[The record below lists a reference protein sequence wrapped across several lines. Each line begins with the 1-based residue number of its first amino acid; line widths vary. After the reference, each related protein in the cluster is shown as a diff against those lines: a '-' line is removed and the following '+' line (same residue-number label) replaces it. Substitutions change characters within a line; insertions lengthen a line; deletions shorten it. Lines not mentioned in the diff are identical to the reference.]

1 MSADAS
7 NRPVRV
13 FQYGV
18 HDASYP
24 RNARVRRYLDSLD
37 GVEVSMALRAR
48 SGGRL
53 RRAFDDFRALWRGA
67 QSADVVLLSEFRL
80 THAPLVKA
88 VAAFVGARTVID
100 GFVGLHETAVGDWGR
115 LDPRSVRARRLALHD
130 RLAVRSADLYLIDTE
145 VRAGAIR
152 RTHPGAAVLA
162 LPVGAPSWAA
172 HRPRSTEVDG
182 TRPVHFLYYGNYIP
196 LHGLDLV
203 VDAFSALDAAVDF
216 RVTFLGDGGM
226 RPRIEAR
233 VAETGW
239 ASRATFLD
247 SVPEAGLAEHI
258 ASADVVLGVFGD
270 SEKARSV
277 LANKVWQGLA
287 SGRVVVTQAGAAL
300 DDLPAEARALT
311 VASKPGEVASL
322 AGALVASMQIRADG
336 ADAVRGSLEATVV
349 ERYAVFGRWLL
360 QSAALPAVAS
370 PSRSTSSDEV
380 RA

>member
-7 NRPVRV
+7 NRPLRV

-24 RNARVRRYLDSLD
+24 RNARVRRYLESLER
-37 GVEVSMALRAR
+37 VEVSTALRSR

-53 RRAFDDFRALWRGA
+53 RRALADFRALWCGA
-67 QSADVVLLSEFRL
+67 RHSDVVLLSEFRL

-88 VAAFVGARTVID
+88 VAAFVGARTVVD

-115 LDPRSVRARRLALHD
+115 LAPGSLRARRLALHD
-130 RLAVRSADLYLIDTE
+130 RLAVRSANLYLIDTE
-145 VRAGAIR
+145 VRAETIR
-152 RTHPGAAVLA
+152 RAHPGAAVLA

-203 VDAFSALDAAVDF
+203 IDAFSALDPTVDF
-216 RVTFLGDGGM
+216 RVTFLGDGGL
-226 RPRIEAR
+226 RSRIEAR
-233 VAETGW
+233 VSASEW
-239 ASRATFLD
+239 ASRATFVD
-247 SVPEAGLAEHI
+247 SVPEAELADHI

-270 SEKARSV
+270 SEKARTV

-287 SGRVVVTQAGAAL
+287 SGRVVVTQAGSAL

-311 VASKPGEVASL
+311 VASAPGDAEAL
-322 AGALVASMQIRADG
+322 AAALLRSTTVRTDG
-336 ADAVRGSLEATVV
+336 ADVVRVRLEETVT
-349 ERYAVFGRWLL
+349 ERYAALGRWLHDVHGSTPAR
-360 QSAALPAVAS
+360 SA
-370 PSRSTSSDEV
+370 SSDEV
-380 RA
+380 HA

>member
-37 GVEVSMALRAR
+37 GVEVSTALRAR

-53 RRAFDDFRALWRGA
+53 RRALDDLRALWRGA
-67 QSADVVLLSEFRL
+67 QRADVVLLSEFRL

-88 VAAFVGARTVID
+88 VAAFVGARTVVD

-115 LDPRSVRARRLALHD
+115 LAPRSFRARRLALHD

-145 VRAGAIR
+145 VRAEAIR

-172 HRPRSTEVDG
+172 HRPHPGEVDP

-203 VDAFSALDAAVDF
+203 VDAFSALDPAVDF

-233 VAETGW
+233 VAEAGW

-247 SVPEAGLAEHI
+247 SVREVELAAHI

-270 SEKARSV
+270 SEKARTV

-311 VASKPGEVASL
+311 VASKPGDAGSL
-322 AGALVASMQIRADG
+322 ARALVESTQLRPGNAER
-336 ADAVRGSLEATVV
+336 VRDRLEQSVS
-349 ERYAVFGRWLL
+349 ERYAPLGRWLVE
-360 QSAALPAVAS
+360 QPSAS
-370 PSRSTSSDEV
+370 PSRSASSDEV